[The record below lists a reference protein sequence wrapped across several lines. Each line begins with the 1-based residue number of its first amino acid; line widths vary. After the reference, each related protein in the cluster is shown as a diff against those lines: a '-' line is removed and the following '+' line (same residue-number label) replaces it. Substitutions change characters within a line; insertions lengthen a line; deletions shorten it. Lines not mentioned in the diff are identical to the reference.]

1 MLMTV
6 EDLRKYITTEETDEV
21 LATKLSA
28 LELTIRKY
36 TNNNFMVRG
45 IRTTADAF
53 NKTFTCKTVANF
65 KVGDTVQVS
74 MSDFMDGQLCT
85 IAKIEGNTI
94 TVNEDIYHEDDVLVT
109 KVEYPADVKL
119 GAVSIL
125 KWQLRNEAAAAGD
138 KSQKDIQSET
148 LSRHSVTYAT
158 DATESDLSADFG
170 VPKKLVACLKFYKK
184 ARF

>member
-6 EDLRKYITTEETDEV
+6 EDLRKYIATEETDEM
-21 LATKLSA
+21 LAAKLKA

-45 IRTTADAF
+45 IRTAADAF
-53 NKTFTCKTVANF
+53 NKTFTCKTVDNF

-74 MSDFMDGQLCT
+74 MSDLMDGLLCT

-109 KVEYPADVKL
+109 KVEYPEDVKM
-119 GAVSIL
+119 GAVNIL
-125 KWQLRNEAAAAGD
+125 KWQLSNDAAASGD
-138 KSQKDIQSET
+138 KSAMPVQSET
-148 LSRHSVTYAT
+148 ISRHSVTYAQ
-158 DATESDLSADFG
+158 DSTEADLDADFG
-170 VPKKLVACLKFYKK
+170 VPKKHIAFLKAYHK

>member
-6 EDLRKYITTEETDEV
+6 EELKKYINTDETDEM
-21 LATKLSA
+21 LAAKLKA

-45 IRTTADAF
+45 IRTAADAF
-53 NKTFTCKTVANF
+53 NKTFTCKTAANF

-85 IAKIEGNTI
+85 ITAIEGNTI
-94 TVNEDIYHEDDVLVT
+94 TVAEDIFHEEDVLIT
-109 KVEYPADVKL
+109 KVEYPEDVKM
-119 GAVSIL
+119 GAVNIL
-125 KWQLRNEAAAAGD
+125 KWQLRNDAAASGD
-138 KSQKDIQSET
+138 KSAMPVQSESI
-148 LSRHSVTYAT
+148 SRHSVTYAQ
-158 DATESDLSADFG
+158 DSTEADLDADFG
-170 VPKKLVACLKFYKK
+170 VPKKHIAFLKAYHK